1 MTFRISL
8 DCLFISP
15 SCCLSRQSRE
25 ILKVAFFGTPRSLA
39 VINSVLPWFSSLVSL
54 RFLFLDRF
62 SLDRI
67 LGLKICIQVLHSSH
81 LMSTPHRHKKPPT
94 HSHNSLVHHHHGHP
108 RPHLPP
114 RPPAHPRIAPQTPSH
129 PRPAVAEPS

>member
-1 MTFRISL
+1 M
-8 DCLFISP
+8 
-15 SCCLSRQSRE
+15 LSAPAAKPGVGSKRGDEQTIKRNSKSH
-25 ILKVAFFGTPRSLA
+25 IFFGTHCSLA

-108 RPHLPP
+108 RPNLPP